1 MAIAKQ
7 ARKKT
12 ISATSAEGAR
22 VMEALAQ
29 ASKEAKRIADANKL
43 PFIAGRKQSWSV
55 PKYHAGNMKRTWVLG
70 LAGATGAM
78 PSVDE
83 VLPGIDEVLREATQ
97 VKNVWVPYGA

>member
-29 ASKEAKRIADANKL
+29 ASKETKRIADANKL

-55 PKYHAGNMKRTWVLG
+55 PHGTTLSDFRASRI
-70 LAGATGAM
+70 AARA
-78 PSVDE
+78 
-83 VLPGIDEVLREATQ
+83 
-97 VKNVWVPYGA
+97 